1 MAVVTEVYRRAFGWH
16 RPLMLFAAFA
26 AAVTLISAIGLVL
39 DDRVLLGAPLWAK
52 PCKFAF
58 SFGLYAVT
66 WAWMLTLQRRHV
78 KLGHRLGTIAAV
90 ACAFEVGVVFLQAL
104 RG

>member
-1 MAVVTEVYRRAFGWH
+1 MATVPQLVRRAFSWH

-26 AAVTLISAIGLVL
+26 AFVTVFSAVGLVVDHRML
-39 DDRVLLGAPLWAK
+39 VDAPIWAK

-66 WAWMLTLQRRHV
+66 WAWMISLQRR
-78 KLGHRLGTIAAV
+78 
-90 ACAFEVGVVFLQAL
+90 C
-104 RG
+104 